1 MDQPFEVTEGGQA
14 VISRAAVD
22 DASVSQHLFS
32 GAGLGLPEDWA
43 QRSQEKADLLERR
56 LRRIEL
62 ALGIDATPESTAAL
76 EAALSQ
82 L

>member
-1 MDQPFEVTEGGQA
+1 MTQPFDVADDQTSIKGAIIVESDRFA
-14 VISRAAVD
+14 V
-22 DASVSQHLFS
+22 F
-32 GAGLGLPEDWA
+32 GAGLPEDFGKDA
-43 QRSQEKADLLERR
+43 QEKADLLERR

-76 EAALSQ
+76 EKALSH